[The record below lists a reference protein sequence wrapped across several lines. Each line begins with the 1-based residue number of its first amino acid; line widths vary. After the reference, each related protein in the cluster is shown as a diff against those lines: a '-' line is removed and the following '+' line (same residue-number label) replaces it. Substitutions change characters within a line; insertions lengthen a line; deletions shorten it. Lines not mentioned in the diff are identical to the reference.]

1 MTTYILTGNKEK
13 CCGCGGCEQICPK
26 NAIELK
32 ADEDGFLYPVLD
44 KDMCVECGACK
55 SVCPYD
61 KELSLKEPKRV
72 YAAKTTD
79 TQSLMNSSSGGMF
92 GAFAEY
98 ILAHDGFVAGCVFD
112 ENFKAE
118 HILSDKAEDV
128 ERMRGSKYVQS
139 ETGNIF
145 KDVKR
150 ELERGK
156 AVLFT
161 GTPCQIDGLKGFLKK
176 DYEKL
181 FTVDLICHGVPSPLL
196 LKKYLENK
204 EQKGKIS
211 DLKFRNKALNGWGS
225 RGSITQSING
235 KEKTSVIT
243 PFNES
248 YYNMYYLMNTV
259 SRRCCYSCQY
269 ATGKRTG
276 DITIGDYWNA
286 SSFMSEK
293 ETENGMSAVLCNTEK
308 GELLLE
314 SVKNSL
320 VLKESTLSHIIEG
333 NGNLKAPAK
342 MPTQRE
348 TVYKDLNEY
357 GFEYVVKNYC
367 RFSYLKPF
375 IKKHIPKGIK
385 RGIKKILE

>member
-1 MTTYILTGNKEK
+1 M
-13 CCGCGGCEQICPK
+13 Q
-26 NAIELK
+26 
-32 ADEDGFLYPVLD
+32 EDREGFLYPEMDSAL
-44 KDMCVECGACK
+44 CVDCGRCEK
-55 SVCPYD
+55 VCPAL
-61 KELSLKEPKRV
+61 ESERQMAAPKA
-72 YAAKTTD
+72 YAAKANDETIRL
-79 TQSLMNSSSGGMF
+79 SSSSGGVFSLVAEKVLKEGGVVF
-92 GAFAEY
+92 GCRMNDSLE
-98 ILAHDGFVAGCVFD
+98 
-112 ENFKAE
+112 AE
-118 HILSDKAEDV
+118 HTCVSSLQELDV
-128 ERMRGSKYVQS
+128 LRGSKYVQS

-145 KDVKR
+145 KDVKS

-248 YYNMYYLMNTV
+248 YYNMYYLLNTV

-367 RFSYLKPF
+367 RFSYMKPF

-385 RGIKKILE
+385 RVIKKILE